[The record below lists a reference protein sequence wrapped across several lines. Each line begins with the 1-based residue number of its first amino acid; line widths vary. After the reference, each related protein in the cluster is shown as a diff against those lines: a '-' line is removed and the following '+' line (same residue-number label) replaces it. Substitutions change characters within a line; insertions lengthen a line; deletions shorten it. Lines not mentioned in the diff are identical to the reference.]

1 MATRSERRDNTESAI
16 IDAGLQLLAEGGAEA
31 LTIRGLARKL
41 VLVPSALYRYVRNR
55 DDLLNLLLTHAR
67 ADLIEAVQA
76 AHDAVPHHDLSAAGA
91 LSPAACAHGRSRI
104 GTSGC

>member
-55 DDLLNLLLTHAR
+55 EGEKNNGIYIELELKGLATLGRKSGELLER
-67 ADLIEAVQA
+67 AIL
-76 AHDAVPHHDLSAAGA
+76 GYT
-91 LSPAACAHGRSRI
+91 R
-104 GTSGC
+104 